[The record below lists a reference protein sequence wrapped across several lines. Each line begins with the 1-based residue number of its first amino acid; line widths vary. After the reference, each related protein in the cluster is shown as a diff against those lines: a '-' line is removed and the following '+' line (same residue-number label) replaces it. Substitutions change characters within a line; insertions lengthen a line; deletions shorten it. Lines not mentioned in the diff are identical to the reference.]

1 MTGQRNRPAGDRAVP
16 EAFRGATEILPIEQ
30 AHLFG
35 RGVSQAEV
43 RQASARVLAQLVTD
57 PGFWDRVAR
66 RVILAAVAEA
76 LPSTYVR
83 RAEGLEQIGTV
94 WADEAAVACRRHG
107 WLLAT
112 AGLPDDLEAELA
124 EGLELVGG
132 ERR

>member
-1 MTGQRNRPAGDRAVP
+1 MTTTIG
-16 EAFRGATEILPIEQ
+16 IEN
-30 AHLFG
+30 AHEFG
-35 RGVSQAEV
+35 RGVSQVEV
-43 RQASARVLAQLVTD
+43 HRASARVLAQLVTD

-83 RAEGLEQIGTV
+83 RAERLEQIGTA
-94 WADEAAVACRRHG
+94 WADEAAMACRRHG

-112 AGLPDDLEAELA
+112 AGLPDDLEAELTEA
-124 EGLELVGG
+124 LELVGG